1 MDYRAHPAPPANW
14 RKDMT
19 LHRGARYLAV
29 ALAALAGPAVAHAQ
43 GYGLNE
49 IGSCA
54 IGRGFANTS
63 APCKDASSIYW
74 NPAASAM
81 TTGNMGLVGVAS
93 IKVNGDFT
101 QDTTR
106 RVYKGQIPAEYPPHL
121 FWTHRAPTSRFAYG
135 IGVYVPYGLT
145 SQWGDD
151 FPGRFSAQKAS
162 IATIYAQPN
171 LAWRINDSWSFG
183 GGPIIAHSALEL
195 KQSLDLAG
203 VKTSSATT
211 APTFGQLGIA
221 RGTEFGRVSA
231 TADAWS
237 WGWNVGL
244 YGRLSPTWQFGARY
258 LSKVTFN
265 YSGDA
270 EFTQVPT
277 NLTLGGTVQPPLVA
291 GTPVDALVAG
301 QFTGSGALTPQGI
314 NTQLTHPQQAQV
326 GFTYTTPMGADV
338 SVEYAWLG
346 WKSFK
351 YLPVNF
357 EGGAASN
364 SRALIEDYNN
374 SSTLRVGVNR
384 QWSNGWAARL
394 GGTVASSAAPPETVT
409 PLLPEQDRWTFN
421 MGAGM
426 PLTKRWTVDAA
437 FAHVGVWGSRGR
449 IGERADRSLTAE
461 QLNTGWY
468 TLNAN
473 ILSLSLKATY

>member
-1 MDYRAHPAPPANW
+1 
-14 RKDMT
+14 MT
-19 LHRGARYLAV
+19 LHRGARYVVVALVV
-29 ALAALAGPAVAHAQ
+29 ALAALAGPAVANAQ

-63 APCKDASSIYW
+63 APCRDASSVYW
-74 NPAASAM
+74 NPAAPAM
-81 TTGNMGLVGVAS
+81 TDGNMGLVGVAS
-93 IKVNGDFT
+93 IAVNGDFT

-106 RVYKGQIPAEYPPHL
+106 RVYKGQIPTEYPPHL
-121 FWTHRAPTSRFAYG
+121 FWTHKSAASRLAYG
-135 IGVYVPYGLT
+135 VGVYVPYGLT

-151 FPGRFSAQKAS
+151 FPGRFSALKAS

-171 LAWRINDSWSFG
+171 LAWRINDRWAFG
-183 GGPIIAHSALEL
+183 GGPIIARSSLEL
-195 KQSLDLAG
+195 KQALDLAT
-203 VKTSSATT
+203 VATSSANG

-221 RGTEFGRVSA
+221 RGTEFARVAA
-231 TADAWS
+231 TAAAWS
-237 WGWNVGL
+237 WGFNLGIQ
-244 YGRLSPTWQFGARY
+244 GRLNDRWQFGARY

-270 EFTQVPT
+270 KFTPTPTGLTIAADVP
-277 NLTLGGTVQPPLVA
+277 NPANPSGPPA
-291 GTPVDALVAG
+291 IPKGTPVDALVAG

-338 SVEYAWLG
+338 SLEYAWLG

-351 YLPVNF
+351 NLPVNF
-357 EGGAASN
+357 EGGARGN

-384 QWSNGWAARL
+384 QWSNGWAARM

-421 MGAGM
+421 MGAGV
-426 PLTKRWTVDAA
+426 PLSKRWTMDAA

-449 IGERADRSLTAE
+449 IGERADRTSTAAS
-461 QLNTGWY
+461 LNTGWY

-473 ILSLSLKATY
+473 ILSLSIKATY

>member
-1 MDYRAHPAPPANW
+1 MDYRAHTAPPANW

-19 LHRGARYLAV
+19 LHRGARYLVV

-63 APCKDASSIYW
+63 APCKDASSVYW

-81 TTGNMGLVGVAS
+81 TDGNMGLVGVAS

-106 RVYKGQIPAEYPPHL
+106 RVYKGQIPTEYPPHL
-121 FWTHRAPTSRFAYG
+121 FWTHKSAASRLAYG

-151 FPGRFSAQKAS
+151 FPGRFSALKAS

-171 LAWRINDSWSFG
+171 LAWKINDKWAIG
-183 GGPIIAHSALEL
+183 GGPIVAHSSLEL
-195 KQSLDLAG
+195 KQALDLSQQ
-203 VKTSSATT
+203 VATGT
-211 APTFGQLGIA
+211 TTFGMLGIA
-221 RGTEFGRVSA
+221 RGTEFGRVAAKGSG
-231 TADAWS
+231 
-237 WGWNVGL
+237 WGFGYNLGIQ
-244 YGRLSPTWQFGARY
+244 GRLAERWQFGARY
-258 LSKVTFN
+258 LSKVTFD
-265 YSGDA
+265 YEGDA
-270 EFTQVPT
+270 TFTQTPT
-277 NLTLGGTVQPPLVA
+277 GLTLGGTVQPPFSA
-291 GTPVDALVAG
+291 GTPVDALVASSFAAG
-301 QFTGSGALTPQGI
+301 GKLAPQGI
-314 NTQLTHPQQAQV
+314 KTTLTHPQQAQA
-326 GFTYTTPMGADV
+326 GFTYTTSNNTDI

-346 WKSFK
+346 WKAFK
-351 YLPVNF
+351 VLPVNF
-357 EGGAASN
+357 EGGAGK
-364 SRALIEDYNN
+364 RELIEDYNN

-384 QWSNGWAARL
+384 QWANGWGARL

-426 PLTKRWTVDAA
+426 PLSKRWTVDAA

-449 IGERADRSLTAE
+449 IGERADRTSTAE
-461 QLNTGWY
+461 SLNTGWY